1 MTGAFLSNDC
11 LRENV
16 IDLSKF
22 DDSEKLNLDAFS
34 GSLFKDASERGD
46 NYSFLMYM
54 DRYIAYSHRLNMSI
68 NPSNAQ
74 LEQMLTDEFKKA
86 LAEESADRIVE
97 CFGTPVVGSQIQ
109 PVACLVAGRPPDSH
123 LQTGTRRN

>member
-86 LAEESADRIVE
+86 LAEESAERIVE
-97 CFGTPVVGSQIQ
+97 CFGTPVVRSKIQ